1 MKKLCYFLFLVSLM
15 LTGCASTG
23 PKKVNISNQNIVIGW
38 KNQKTL
44 GTGYYVLIEE
54 ISKENWVIKKVTRKP
69 IIGRKNKKQEVL
81 FVNKDLN
88 YVQPFFEK
96 PLLYNPNFKTFRCTP
111 WLEIGEKS
119 YTPYN
124 SRLTTFAVV
133 PTTFRL
139 RAGREIDTKKISKI
153 IEEANLLEKVRLY
166 DSLVERFFLE
176 KRQYYDFISNISVN
190 IEKIKDN
197 TGLFLVKLNDI
208 SLSRRTIEER
218 VNLPKDFDENFDRY
232 SQKDIKNL
240 FTNKEIEIQPYLINP
255 IFTTYHYYTLR
266 CFGIIPKKYAKIKI
280 SYNNQNYTPP
290 QKINIPIIVDS
301 CDLSNPYPSNFLVK
315 DENLLVKVMSL
326 DWERI
331 KLLIENKT
339 TSYVKILSITLYY
352 HDKVLNVSNLNIEV
366 PPQSL
371 KEDVYIPTIGF
382 DLFPEKVKE
391 FKKITKDNLNSHIFT
406 FGLAV
411 KYNIVATN
419 VEKTLYKVN
428 TYNLATILSQN

>member
-1 MKKLCYFLFLVSLM
+1 M

-23 PKKVNISNQNIVIGW
+23 PKKVNISKQNIVIGW

-44 GTGYYVLIEE
+44 GPGYYVLIEE
-54 ISKENWVIKKVTRKP
+54 ISKENWEIKKVSKKP

-96 PLLYNPNFKTFRCTP
+96 PLFYNPSLKTFQCTP
-111 WLEIGEKS
+111 LLEIGEKS
-119 YTPYN
+119 YTPCN
-124 SRLTTFAVV
+124 SRLTTANAGASLARNAVALI
-133 PTTFRL
+133 TTLGLGSGVDR
-139 RAGREIDTKKISKI
+139 GIDIEKISKI
-153 IEEANLLEKVRLY
+153 IEQTNLLEKIRLY
-166 DSLVERFFLE
+166 DSLVEKFLLE
-176 KRQYYDFISNISVN
+176 KREYYDFISNISVN

-197 TGLFLVKLNDI
+197 TGLFLVKPNDI

-218 VNLPKDFDENFDRY
+218 VELPKDFDENFGRY
-232 SQKDIKNL
+232 SQEDIKNL
-240 FTNKEIEIQPYLINP
+240 FANKKIEIQPYLINP
-255 IFTTYHYYTLR
+255 ILKTYHYYTLK
-266 CFGIIPKKYAKIKI
+266 CFGIIPKNYAKIEI

-290 QKINIPIIVDS
+290 QKINIPIIIDS
-301 CDLSNPYPSNFLVK
+301 CDLINPYPSNFLAK

-326 DWERI
+326 DREKI
-331 KLLIENKT
+331 KLLIKNKT
-339 TSYVKILSITLYY
+339 TSYIKVLSITLYY
-352 HDKVLNVSNLNIEV
+352 NDKVLNISNLNIEL

-382 DLFPEKVKE
+382 NLLPERVKE
-391 FKKITKDNLNSHIFT
+391 FKKVTKNNLNFPIFT

-419 VEKTLYKVN
+419 IEKSLYKVN